1 MAIASQVYDLA
12 EYRDLRL
19 AVDDCIRSWLKN
31 PTVSRRVAMENS
43 VAAVMRKYR
52 RREMQFGAYTVR
64 LETFDGRT
72 VPIIRARRVLRSYPR
87 CSREHALLY
96 IRTQKQ
102 DLFGPR
108 DLNTLACME
117 CSEIFAKWEPN
128 ERSDPN
134 ETA

>member
-19 AVDDCIRSWLKN
+19 AVDGCIKSWLKN

-43 VAAVMRKYR
+43 VVAVMRKYR
-52 RREMQFGAYTVR
+52 RREMQFGTYTVR

-72 VPIIRARRVLRSYPR
+72 VPIIRARRVLRGCPR
-87 CSREHALLY
+87 CNRKHALLY
-96 IRTQKQ
+96 IRTQRQ

-108 DLNTLACME
+108 DLNTLACVE
-117 CSEIFAKWEPN
+117 CAEIFARWEPN
-128 ERSDPN
+128 EWSDDN
-134 ETA
+134 DMA